1 MDVILELIDEILDS
15 VIESQPP
22 TETKL
27 KECYVALEHL
37 SAEVLGATVAR
48 VQTGARKSSF
58 QVPDPICV
66 GGSLYLCPTTGCYF
80 KAGKPSVVA
89 EHYRYR
95 HMPYEMRDFVCSN
108 CDKLFVKQSDL
119 RRHEKS
125 KADCSQGELRGK
137 KVGMTSGKSCDN
149 KQGLKRKSAQ
159 PAVEKKV
166 RCDEERPNKVS
177 REPEQR
183 AIDEFCLIHDLAAA
197 CTVGIMVGPCCKSFW
212 GFWNPFRQDNEVKA
226 RHVIATHKEGE
237 ESFKLLARRVI
248 GHSDANYQI
257 EEIADESDQAKY
269 FTELAELVGDYLP
282 MVTGNSVV
290 EVFATTQFRKDSG
303 GLGVGVGLRARVAM
317 KPGVYPEVYGDL
329 LKMSPE
335 IEKSMSTYQL
345 FSVIVLTNKADAAG
359 HLMLGPI
366 QLVNH
371 SCKGYNSRWVK
382 RQSRTVLEVF
392 KRIEPG
398 EEVLINYG
406 GDLSVLECEC
416 GSCRLRVN

>member
-1 MDVILELIDEILDS
+1 
-15 VIESQPP
+15 
-22 TETKL
+22 
-27 KECYVALEHL
+27 
-37 SAEVLGATVAR
+37 
-48 VQTGARKSSF
+48 
-58 QVPDPICV
+58 
-66 GGSLYLCPTTGCYF
+66 
-80 KAGKPSVVA
+80 
-89 EHYRYR
+89 
-95 HMPYEMRDFVCSN
+95 
-108 CDKLFVKQSDL
+108 
-119 RRHEKS
+119 
-125 KADCSQGELRGK
+125 
-137 KVGMTSGKSCDN
+137 
-149 KQGLKRKSAQ
+149 
-159 PAVEKKV
+159 
-166 RCDEERPNKVS
+166 
-177 REPEQR
+177 
-183 AIDEFCLIHDLAAA
+183 
-197 CTVGIMVGPCCKSFW
+197 
-212 GFWNPFRQDNEVKA
+212 
-226 RHVIATHKEGE
+226 
-237 ESFKLLARRVI
+237 
-248 GHSDANYQI
+248 
-257 EEIADESDQAKY
+257 
-269 FTELAELVGDYLP
+269 

-303 GLGVGVGLRARVAM
+303 GLGVGVGLRARVTM